1 LEQFR
6 NVSEKQQKLMSER
19 RKHLSNNF
27 EEAEQQEFINHLQD
41 QIQDCDQ
48 MIEETEQ
55 QIQEIQEQINKINAA
70 LEER

>member
-1 LEQFR
+1 
-6 NVSEKQQKLMSER
+6 MSER
-19 RKHLSNNF
+19 RNHLSNNF

-55 QIQEIQEQINKINAA
+55 
-70 LEER
+70 